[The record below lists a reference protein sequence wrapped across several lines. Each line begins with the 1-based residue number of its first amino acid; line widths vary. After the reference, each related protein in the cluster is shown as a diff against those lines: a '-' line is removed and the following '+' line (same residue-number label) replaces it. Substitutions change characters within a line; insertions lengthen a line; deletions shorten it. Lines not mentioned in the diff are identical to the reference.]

1 MQGEAGQDIGRKR
14 QLTIHDLHAMVER
27 GENIAMLT
35 CYDASFAAMLDA
47 CGVDV
52 LFVGDSA
59 GNVIQAHT
67 STLPVT
73 VADMVYHTASVTRGN
88 RSAFVLADMPF
99 GSYATP
105 LDAYRNAACLMQA
118 GAQMIKLEGGAW
130 LAETVEFLTA
140 RGIPVCGHIGLTPQ
154 AVHQLGGFKVQGRTP
169 DGAALLL
176 QDAASLQSAGVSIMV
191 VEAVP
196 ATLGAEITASL
207 AIPTI
212 GIGAGPAC
220 SGQVLVLHDMLGIS
234 AGRKKKFVKDFMV
247 GRTDIA
253 NAIHAYVEAV
263 KRGTFPASEHCY

>member
-1 MQGEAGQDIGRKR
+1 MQSEPGNDIGRKR
-14 QLTIHDLHAMVER
+14 QLTIHDLHAMADR
-27 GENIAMLT
+27 GEKIAMLT

-59 GNVIQAHT
+59 GNVIQAHA

-73 VADMVYHTASVTRGN
+73 IADMVYHTASVTRGN

-130 LAETVEFLTA
+130 LAETVEFLTT

-154 AVHQLGGFKVQGRTP
+154 AVHQLGGFKVQGRTQ

-176 QDAASLQSAGVSIMV
+176 QDAASLQSAGVSLMV

-196 ATLGAEITASL
+196 ATLGAEISVSL
-207 AIPTI
+207 AVPTI

-234 AGRKKKFVKDFMV
+234 AGRKKKFVKDFMT

-253 NAIHAYVEAV
+253 SAIRAYVEAV
-263 KRGTFPASEHCY
+263 KQGTFPAQEHCY